1 MSPAETM
8 TGGQALAAQ
17 LALEGVSLVFGVP
30 GVQLDHAIDGL
41 ARLDGRV
48 RFWNVRHE
56 QAASYMA
63 DGFARGGGD
72 FGTCMVVPGPGLL
85 NAAAGIA
92 TAYACS
98 SRVLVLAGQLP
109 SHAIGQGRG
118 MLHEIPDQSGLL
130 ASLTKWS
137 AMARSPA
144 EIPGLVRSAVRA
156 LHSGRPRPAGLEIPP
171 DVLAATA
178 QVRLVDPGDDNG
190 ELLRPDPVQVAAAA
204 ALLAR
209 ASRPV
214 VVAGGGVLA
223 ARASV
228 ELEQLAD
235 KLNAPVVMTRNGRGS
250 LSDRHPMALGPLG
263 LNPALAA
270 TDAVLVVGSRLAGP
284 SGRSPAL
291 PDGAAL
297 ITVNADAADA
307 RRDNRATLAVVADAR
322 AFLGAIVAELDSKPR
337 ADTSARWLVERI
349 RLEADKHLAGLEPQ
363 MEYLRVLRSAIPDD
377 GVLVNELT
385 QVGYVAGLGYPVWQA
400 GTFITPGYE
409 GTLGY
414 GFPTALGVKAADPR
428 RAVVSITGDGGFGWG
443 MQELATA
450 RRYGIGVVTVL
461 FNNDAFANVRRTQL
475 EEFSGRVLGSEL
487 TNPDFVALAESFGV
501 RGTRADGPA
510 ELAGALREA
519 ITGTDPVLIEVPLP
533 DCPSPWALIQR
544 GIPANP

>member
-1 MSPAETM
+1 MSAAETM

-41 ARLDGRV
+41 ARLNGRV

-109 SHAIGQGRG
+109 SHTIGQGRG

-190 ELLRPDPVQVAAAA
+190 ELLGPDPAQVTAAA
-204 ALLAR
+204 ALLAQ

-214 VVAGGGVLA
+214 IVAGGGVLA
-223 ARASV
+223 ARASA

-235 KLNAPVVMTRNGRGS
+235 TLNAPVVMTRNGRGS

-270 TDAVLVVGSRLAGP
+270 TDAALVVGSRLAGP

-297 ITVNADAADA
+297 ITVNADPADA

-322 AFLGAIVAELDSKPR
+322 AFLGAVIAELDSKPQ

-349 RLEADKHLAGLEPQ
+349 RLEEDKHLAGLEPQ
-363 MEYLRVLRSAIPDD
+363 MEYVRVLRSAIPDD

-428 RAVVSITGDGGFGWG
+428 RAVVSITGDGGFGWSL
-443 MQELATA
+443 QELATA

-475 EEFSGRVLGSEL
+475 EEFGGRVLGSEL

-501 RGTRADGPA
+501 HGTRVDGPA

-519 ITGTDPVLIEVPLP
+519 IAGTDPVLIEVPLP
-533 DCPSPWALIQR
+533 ECPSPWALIQR